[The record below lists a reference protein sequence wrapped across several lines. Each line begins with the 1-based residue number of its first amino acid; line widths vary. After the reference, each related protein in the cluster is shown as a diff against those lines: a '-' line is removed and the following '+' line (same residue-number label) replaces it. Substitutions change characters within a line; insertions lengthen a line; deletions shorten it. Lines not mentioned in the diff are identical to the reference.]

1 MTTLFSLRRADFPL
15 SLHLNACRQL
25 ITHVVRL
32 LNRQYAAGVVT
43 RLVKVKSHFGE
54 PLNEAADALASAAA
68 EADDSQMAGELHL
81 DPESVHFYLDG
92 HPTAWGTQVRN
103 RLTQEAAVRIAEE
116 LGTPKMRQDGTVQP
130 VTLTTAWL
138 LRQDQGR
145 QVLGRTLKTLPEN
158 PQD

>member
-1 MTTLFSLRRADFPL
+1 MGGPKLILLILLILTYPNLSHLSQWSKFPDD
-15 SLHLNACRQL
+15 C
-25 ITHVVRL
+25 
-32 LNRQYAAGVVT
+32 
-43 RLVKVKSHFGE
+43 GE

-116 LGTPKMRQDGTVQP
+116 LSGLAR
-130 VTLTTAWL
+130 
-138 LRQDQGR
+138 RR
-145 QVLGRTLKTLPEN
+145 
-158 PQD
+158 